1 MDDEDYIKDF
11 LEEKIVL
18 IDKLMKDKEY
28 QTDYWDSEEL
38 AINEKDPFKLVKQN
52 LFSQKRI
59 LNYLFNT
66 TIKQPIVK
74 ENDKFIILIGT

>member
-28 QTDYWDSEEL
+28 
-38 AINEKDPFKLVKQN
+38 
-52 LFSQKRI
+52 
-59 LNYLFNT
+59 
-66 TIKQPIVK
+66 
-74 ENDKFIILIGT
+74 